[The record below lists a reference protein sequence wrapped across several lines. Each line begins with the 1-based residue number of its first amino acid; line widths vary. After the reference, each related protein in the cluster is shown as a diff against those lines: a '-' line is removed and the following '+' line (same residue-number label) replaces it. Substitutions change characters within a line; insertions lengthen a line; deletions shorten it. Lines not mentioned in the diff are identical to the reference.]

1 LLRISKPCPAAFLWS
16 INVTATQT
24 SETGSISAETI
35 VSLIQAGDPRGEEL
49 LYSVFTRGLRYLAIR
64 KLGYEEA
71 DEVVHDTFIALS
83 QKIKEGALREP
94 AALFKYARTILER
107 MIGNRYT
114 ERRKWQRDVDF
125 EVVAGTHAD
134 SALTPEKAMESAMR
148 TQVMQE
154 GLASLRPRE
163 REILVR
169 FYLQEQDQER
179 IRREMN
185 LTDTQYRLLK
195 SRSKQKL
202 GEFATS
208 YMKSPE
214 RTAPLPCNFEPPV
227 HFEAPV
233 HSWAN

>member
-1 LLRISKPCPAAFLWS
+1 M
-16 INVTATQT
+16 TATQAT
-24 SETGSISAETI
+24 EAGSVNAETI
-35 VSLIQAGDPRGEEL
+35 ITLIQAGDPRGEEL

-71 DEVVHDTFIALS
+71 DEVVHDTFIALT

-94 AALFKYARTILER
+94 AALFKYPRTILER

-125 EVVAGTHAD
+125 EVIATTHRD
-134 SALTPEKAMESAMR
+134 QSPTPEKALEAAMK
-148 TQVMQE
+148 TKVMQQ
-154 GLASLRPRE
+154 GLSSLRPRE

-179 IRREMN
+179 IRREMK

-202 GEFATS
+202 GDYASAFMTGAEQ
-208 YMKSPE
+208 K
-214 RTAPLPCNFEPPV
+214 PPV
-227 HFEAPV
+227 PCGFQQTSA
-233 HSWAN
+233 SWAS

>member
-1 LLRISKPCPAAFLWS
+1 M
-16 INVTATQT
+16 TATQT
-24 SETGSISAETI
+24 TEAGSVNAETI
-35 VSLIQAGDPRGEEL
+35 ITLIQAGDPRGEEL

-71 DEVVHDTFIALS
+71 DEVVHDTFIALT

-125 EVVAGTHAD
+125 EVIATTHPDKAPTPE
-134 SALTPEKAMESAMR
+134 SALEAAMKTKVMR
-148 TQVMQE
+148 Q
-154 GLASLRPRE
+154 GLSTLRPRE

-202 GEFATS
+202 GDYATAF
-208 YMKSPE
+208 MAGAE
-214 RTAPLPCNFEPPV
+214 QM
-227 HFEAPV
+227 APV
-233 HSWAN
+233 PCSFQQTTASWAS

>member
-1 LLRISKPCPAAFLWS
+1 M
-16 INVTATQT
+16 TATQT

-71 DEVVHDTFIALS
+71 DEVVHDTFIALA

-125 EVVAGTHAD
+125 EVVAVTHAD
-134 SALTPEKAMESAMR
+134 EAPTPEKALESAMR
-148 TQVMQE
+148 TKVMQE
-154 GLASLRPRE
+154 GLSSLRPRE

-179 IRREMN
+179 IRREMK

-208 YMKSPE
+208 YMKGVE
-214 RTAPLPCNFEPPV
+214 RNPPAPRAFEQTA
-227 HFEAPV
+227 
-233 HSWAN
+233 HSWAS

>member
-1 LLRISKPCPAAFLWS
+1 M
-16 INVTATQT
+16 TAIHSTD
-24 SETGSISAETI
+24 SGSVSAETI

-49 LYSVFTRGLRYLAIR
+49 LYTVFTRGLRYLAIR

-71 DEVVHDTFIALS
+71 DEVVHDTFIALA

-107 MIGNRYT
+107 MIGNRYS

-125 EVVAGTHAD
+125 EVVATTHAD
-134 SALTPEKAMESAMR
+134 DAPTPEMALEATMK
-148 TQVMQE
+148 TKVMQQ
-154 GLASLRPRE
+154 GLSSLRPRE

-169 FYLQEQDQER
+169 FYLQEQDQDR

-202 GEFATS
+202 GEFATA

-214 RTAPLPCNFEPPV
+214 QKPEQKPPV
-227 HFEAPV
+227 PCTFQQPIAGV
-233 HSWAN
+233 ARRSKAMFA

>member
-1 LLRISKPCPAAFLWS
+1 
-16 INVTATQT
+16 VTATQT
-24 SETGSISAETI
+24 RETGSISAETI

-125 EVVAGTHAD
+125 EVVAVTHAD
-134 SALTPEKAMESAMR
+134 GAPTPEKAMESAMR
-148 TQVMQE
+148 TKVMQE

-208 YMKSPE
+208 YMKGAE
-214 RTAPLPCNFEPPV
+214 RTAPPPCD
-227 HFEAPV
+227 FEAPV